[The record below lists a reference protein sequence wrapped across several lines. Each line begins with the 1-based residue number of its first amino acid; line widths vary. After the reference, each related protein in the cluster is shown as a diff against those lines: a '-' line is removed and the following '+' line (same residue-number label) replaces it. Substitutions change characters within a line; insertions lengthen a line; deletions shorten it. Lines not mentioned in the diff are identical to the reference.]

1 LQSQRI
7 VLHEAGQPF
16 QWFSLERCD
25 SDTVSGQALSGIHLV
40 QRRNSEVRLMLCL
53 IVLATLSG
61 CGVVAFPFRV
71 TGDAVQAVPVVG
83 KPIGK
88 PIHAVGDAI
97 DWLTHGQLGGAEH
110 DIVHQLS
117 CRIDVSAL
125 TAVLDC

>member
-1 LQSQRI
+1 LI
-7 VLHEAGQPF
+7 AG
-16 QWFSLERCD
+16 
-25 SDTVSGQALSGIHLV
+25 LSGIHFV

-97 DWLTHGQLGGAEH
+97 D
-110 DIVHQLS
+110 
-117 CRIDVSAL
+117 
-125 TAVLDC
+125 